1 MITEK
6 KTSLYIIIKFV
17 IDMAKKLWTR
27 EQLIIAVKLYCE
39 LPFGKMHKGNP
50 NIISMAKLIG
60 RTPSAV
66 ARKLVN
72 FASFDLSLQERGIKG
87 LTHASKLDK
96 EIWDEFYNDWESLA
110 FKSAKLLANIKN
122 KSLEKIY
129 NIPEEELPK
138 DGKEKETLVKT
149 RVNQSFFRTN
159 ILASYNFTCC
169 ITGLM
174 NIRLLIASHIIPW
187 SEDKSNRLNPRNGL
201 CLNALHDRAFEY
213 GLITITPD
221 YTIHVSK
228 SLKKKEDESVE
239 KYFLKYDN
247 KEIILPSRFLP
258 DKKFLLY
265 HNEKFKDQY

>member
-1 MITEK
+1 
-6 KTSLYIIIKFV
+6 
-17 IDMAKKLWTR
+17 MAKNLWSR
-27 EQLIIAVKLYCE
+27 EQLILAVKLYCE

-50 NIISMAKLIG
+50 NIISMAKVIG

-138 DGKEKETLVKT
+138 DGKEKERFVKT
-149 RVNQSFFRTN
+149 
-159 ILASYNFTCC
+159 
-169 ITGLM
+169 
-174 NIRLLIASHIIPW
+174 
-187 SEDKSNRLNPRNGL
+187 
-201 CLNALHDRAFEY
+201 
-213 GLITITPD
+213 
-221 YTIHVSK
+221 
-228 SLKKKEDESVE
+228 
-239 KYFLKYDN
+239 
-247 KEIILPSRFLP
+247 
-258 DKKFLLY
+258 
-265 HNEKFKDQY
+265 